1 MDDEPEH
8 QAPSRKAPQRKRRD
22 PNQPLPK
29 PKQRKGVLLKL
40 LVGGATAVLLLW
52 VSLYS
57 AQLGRGPHTWS
68 KEDLAGFVTFSRAQV
83 DEARKQVE
91 AVDWEGLASKITER
105 TRELWDRVPDLEA
118 RLEAK
123 LAALRGQERGGGEAA
138 APSEGADEA
147 NPQPTAVAPGSV
159 RLEQGCLAFR
169 EGIRHYRKSMD
180 SQVELKQAK
189 ARFQEAQDHFQAA
202 YQEAEQA
209 GDAEAQ
215 AEVEGYLMEVQT
227 YLQDCSKRETL

>member
-1 MDDEPEH
+1 MDDEPEDE
-8 QAPSRKAPQRKRRD
+8 APSRKAPQRKRRD

-29 PKQRKGVLLKL
+29 PHKRKGVLLKL

-57 AQLGRGPHTWS
+57 AQLGRAPWAWS
-68 KEDLAGFVTFSRAQV
+68 GEDFAGFLTFSRAQV

-91 AVDWEGLASKITER
+91 AVDWEALASKITER
-105 TRELWDRVPDLEA
+105 TRELWDKVPDLEA

-123 LAALRGQERGGGEAA
+123 LAELRGQGQGGGA
-138 APSEGADEA
+138 APTPAEGEA
-147 NPQPTAVAPGSV
+147 SPPPTAVAPGSA

-189 ARFQEAQDHFQAA
+189 ARFQEAQDHFGAA

-215 AEVEGYLMEVQT
+215 AEAEGYLMEVQT